1 MATEDSTSE
10 ATSELIASLSV
21 EQQDIIKQFKVVYF
35 FRYFIELK
43 IYKIP
48 FFYF

>member
-21 EQQDIIKQFKVVYF
+21 EQQDIIKQFKVNF
-35 FRYFIELK
+35 FLITLLNLTYIK
-43 IYKIP
+43 
-48 FFYF
+48 